1 METRKRDTDTPQKR
15 HSYTRNWCD
24 FASVCMYTHKR
35 DVYVYVRPRR
45 YIVPFYIDT
54 HLCTALQSGKPAL
67 HIFVHTAFIYLY
79 MYICMYI
86 YISIYVYMYVY
97 TALIYI
103 YICIYVCIY
112 LCIPPLYI
120 YICIYVCIYM
130 YICTYVC
137 IFSRAYPIFAR
148 IYSRIRP
155 RMY

>member
-54 HLCTALQSGKPAL
+54 HLCRALQSGKPAL

-86 YISIYVYMYVY
+86 YVH
-97 TALIYI
+97 
-103 YICIYVCIY
+103 
-112 LCIPPLYI
+112 
-120 YICIYVCIYM
+120 M
-130 YICTYVC
+130 YIRVYILTRISYFRTHIQPDPPKDVLIALWPSTDGYIADFQYCLVFPSLLQNTEFKC
-137 IFSRAYPIFAR
+137 FSLL
-148 IYSRIRP
+148 
-155 RMY
+155 